1 MFRRPLADPA
11 EAAPAAGDHGVVPA
25 STIESPTPG
34 RRPPPEPA
42 PVPEAATEAGSATD
56 TTDTSGERGRRP
68 ARRRAG
74 LLVGSV
80 LLLVAAG
87 CWWWAVTTTNTA
99 YLGQYG
105 LLPVLPWSWYLGLAV
120 AVAVAVGGVLVGT
133 SSTRLM
139 AAACTLLVL
148 ILYGTTT
155 VVEAA
160 PHLPW
165 VYKHIGV
172 TRYIELHGSVHRSI
186 DIYQRWPGFFSL
198 TAFLGELTGSTDPL
212 TYVAWFEPL
221 AVLAEVGLV
230 VALARLVWPDRRW
243 YWSAALTFILANW
256 VGQNYFSPQAFAFLL
271 YLGMCVLTLTFL
283 MAEPGR
289 FGRGLERLTGALTR
303 SRATVGAPGAQRPG
317 PQPGQPAGAL
327 DAGGGPRA
335 LSGASARGGRVL
347 AVVAVL
353 LLQAVISASHQ
364 LTPYIVVLTLFPLFV
379 LGYARPRWVG
389 LGLLALPLAY
399 LVPNLSYVESNFGLF
414 SSLDPAKNAT
424 YTPVDRA
431 ELPAAF
437 LLQGR
442 VVTAIA
448 LFVWLLAVI
457 GLVRRARAGYRR
469 SALIVGWF
477 AFAPALTL
485 AAQSYGGEG
494 RLRVFLFSL
503 AWSALA
509 AAWCFRPG
517 PGPRRHP
524 VLSALPGVVA
534 LLVLA
539 PAFVFAQF
547 QPEGDYQIAAGEVVS
562 SQWLYANA
570 PAGSAVVLLD
580 SQVPLGFEA
589 NYPALATGTS
599 IEVEKAYFADPL
611 AIRSVEAIE
620 SSLHIPPGANRYL
633 YLTGSQDRYAIEHG
647 LFTRA
652 QLDQL
657 TTRLAA
663 DPDFQVVY
671 SSNTSRIYRYTPG
684 P

>member
-1 MFRRPLADPA
+1 M
-11 EAAPAAGDHGVVPA
+11 
-25 STIESPTPG
+25 
-34 RRPPPEPA
+34 
-42 PVPEAATEAGSATD
+42 GSI
-56 TTDTSGERGRRP
+56 
-68 ARRRAG
+68 
-74 LLVGSV
+74 

-87 CWWWAVTTTNTA
+87 CWAWAVLTTDVSR
-99 YLGQYG
+99 LGPYG
-105 LLPVLPWSWYLGLAV
+105 LLPVLPWSWYLALAV
-120 AVAVAVGGVLVGT
+120 ALAVAVGGLLVGT

-139 AAACTLLVL
+139 AAACALLVL

-172 TRYIELHGSVHRSI
+172 TRYVELHGSVHRSI

-198 TAFLGELTGSTDPL
+198 TAFLGELTGGTDPL
-212 TYVAWFEPL
+212 DYVAWFEPL

-283 MAEPGR
+283 VAEPGR
-289 FGRGLERLTGALTR
+289 LGRSLERLARALTR
-303 SRATVGAPGAQRPG
+303 SRAAVGAPEGVLDAH
-317 PQPGQPAGAL
+317 L

-335 LSGASARGGRVL
+335 LPAPTSSAGNPFRPGNSTRGGRAL

-364 LTPYIVVLTLFPLFV
+364 LTPYIVVLTVLPLFA
-379 LGYARPRWVG
+379 LGYARPRWVA
-389 LGLLALPLAY
+389 LGLLVLPVAY
-399 LVPNLSYVESNFGLF
+399 LVPNLSFVEANYGLF

-424 YTPVDRA
+424 YSAVDRA
-431 ELPAAF
+431 ALPAAF
-437 LLQGR
+437 VLQGR

-448 LFVWLLAVI
+448 LLVWLLAVA
-457 GLVRRARAGYRR
+457 GLIRRARAGYVR
-469 SALIVGWF
+469 SALIVGWL
-477 AFAPALTL
+477 AFAPVLTL

-494 RLRVFLFSL
+494 RQRVFLFSL
-503 AWSALA
+503 TWSAFA

-517 PGPRRHP
+517 PGSRRHP
-524 VLSALPGVVA
+524 LLSALPGVVA

-547 QPEGDYQIAAGEVVS
+547 QPEGDYQIAAGEVS
-562 SQWLYANA
+562 SARWLYANA
-570 PAGSAVVLLD
+570 PPGSGVVVLD
-580 SQVPLGFEA
+580 SQVPLDFEA
-589 NYPALATGTS
+589 DYPALASGTS
-599 IEVEKAYFADPL
+599 IEADRVYFTDPL
-611 AIRSVEAIE
+611 GMGAVEAVE
-620 SSLHIPPGANRYL
+620 ASLHTPPGAASYL
-633 YLTGSQDRYAIEHG
+633 YLTSTQARYAIEHG
-647 LFTRA
+647 EFTRA
-652 QLDQL
+652 QLDRL
-657 TTRLAA
+657 TTRLAG

-671 SSNTSRIYRYTPG
+671 SSGDSTIYRYTVG
-684 P
+684 G